1 MMGITTLGKK
11 YYRMGQRR
19 ARREALRLDLLNF
32 PDELLEDMG
41 VSRDRLHEGV
51 GAWPWK
57 VAAATS

>member
-1 MMGITTLGKK
+1 MMGITRLGKK

-19 ARREALRLDLLNF
+19 ARRESLRLDLLHF

-57 VAAATS
+57 AAAATS